1 MGLAG
6 RGRAVLGSD
15 PCKGFL
21 LMVVQ
26 GYTGWN
32 ILQINTIK
40 IIDLF
45 LEEWKIKGR
54 GRGRVGGGERE
65 GGWEGG
71 KGKRRLGDPN
81 LSARDIYTPPLKLNE
96 ERFPGFL
103 VYELTR

>member
-45 LEEWKIKGR
+45 LEERKMKGR

-65 GGWEGG
+65 GGRVGG
-71 KGKRRLGDPN
+71 R
-81 LSARDIYTPPLKLNE
+81 
-96 ERFPGFL
+96 ERKKKAWGS
-103 VYELTR
+103 